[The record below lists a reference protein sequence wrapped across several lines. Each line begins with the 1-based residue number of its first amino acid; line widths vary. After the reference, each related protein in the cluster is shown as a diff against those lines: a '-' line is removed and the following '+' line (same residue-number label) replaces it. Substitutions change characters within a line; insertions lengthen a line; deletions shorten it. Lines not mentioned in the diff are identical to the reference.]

1 MTKVDFYILKDSG
14 IEQRHLFACR
24 LAEKAYKL
32 GHQVYIHSDD
42 EAQANAIDQLLWSY
56 RPGSF
61 IPHHLEADGSSPNP
75 LPTIPAVQ
83 VGFEH
88 GQGSSAT
95 LNGLLINLS
104 DQVPTFFSR
113 FERVSEVVIQEP
125 GITAATR
132 EHYRFYRD
140 RGYALQ
146 NHDLRQ

>member
-14 IEQRHLFACR
+14 IEQRHVFACR
-24 LAEKAYKL
+24 LAEKAYRL

-61 IPHHLEADGSSPNP
+61 VPHRLEAAAHAALP
-75 LPTIPAVQ
+75 LPEIPAVQ
-83 VGFEH
+83 IGFEL

-95 LNGLLINLS
+95 LNGLMINLS
-104 DQVPTFFSR
+104 DRVPAFFSR
-113 FERVSEVVIQEP
+113 FERVSEVVIQEQ

-132 EHYRFYRD
+132 EHYKFYRD